1 MQAQQFSFN
10 PLKLFGESGATT
22 AEIDDEVSRWLETHH
37 PIEIFDKQM
46 PYPSNFY
53 TSANKK
59 YGTLREVL
67 NSLQSEFSY
76 SNVMQRYA
84 DLLAENQPVSVEP
97 ITFFIECLEE
107 KRILENGQNV
117 AQDEIRS
124 AQDAGEMIEILSNCK
139 QPGINPVMSDYIDY
153 LQAKFIEFMMRYTSY
168 ARYERKIVLQ
178 YNFEHLIIPFL
189 QELTNLNRNPKGH
202 DFIRS
207 KLTIVRLGRDRMTDF
222 PVLVNFIW
230 GEGRKGGPNE
240 TNYNQ
245 TRKLLM
251 DKHRAPAQAAQ
262 AGIDEILARVDRD
275 VAARAA
281 ELAKAER
288 KAIELAKAE
297 RKANDSQSAFIKA
310 DQSGYRGVATNGDTS
325 KMFMMNLDGFGGKRT
340 KKRKQKRSTNK
351 KRRIHKK
358 RGRMSKR
365 R

>member
-1 MQAQQFSFN
+1 MQAQQFPFD
-10 PLKLFGESGATT
+10 PLTLFGESGATT

-53 TSANKK
+53 LSSDVPKK

-67 NSLQSEFSY
+67 NSLRSEFSY

-97 ITFFIECLEE
+97 ITFFINCLKE
-107 KRILENGQNV
+107 KRILENGQDV
-117 AQDEIRS
+117 AGDQIRS
-124 AQDAGEMIEILSNCK
+124 ARDAGEMIGILSNCK
-139 QPGINPVMSDYIDY
+139 QPGINQVMSDYIDY
-153 LQAKFIEFMMRYTSY
+153 LQTKFIEFMMNFTSY
-168 ARYERKIVLQ
+168 VRYERKIVLQ

-222 PVLVNFIW
+222 PVLVDFIW

-240 TNYNQ
+240 TIYNQ
-245 TRKLLM
+245 TRKLLI
-251 DKHRAPAQAAQ
+251 DNYKAPAQAAQ
-262 AGIDEILARVDRD
+262 AGIEEILTRVDRD

-281 ELAKAER
+281 VRAQTTHDLGHDVSDVLSRPGLKEGNEDRQQFAR
-288 KAIELAKAE
+288 RSRI
-297 RKANDSQSAFIKA
+297 NPDDI
-310 DQSGYRGVATNGDTS
+310 G
-325 KMFMMNLDGFGGKRT
+325 GGKRT

-351 KRRIHKK
+351 KCRIHKK

>member
-1 MQAQQFSFN
+1 MQAQDFRHD
-10 PLKLFGESGATT
+10 PLKLFGNGGTT

-37 PIEIFDKQM
+37 PIEIFDKRM

-53 TSANKK
+53 LSSDVPKK

-67 NSLQSEFSY
+67 NSLHSEFSY
-76 SNVMQRYA
+76 SKVMQRYA
-84 DLLAENQPVSVEP
+84 DLLATNQPASVEP

-124 AQDAGEMIEILSNCK
+124 ARDAGEMIQILANCK
-139 QPGINPVMSDYIDY
+139 QPGINQVMSDYIDF
-153 LQAKFIEFMMRYTSY
+153 LQTQFIEFMMKYTSY
-168 ARYERKIVLQ
+168 SRYERKIVLQ
-178 YNFEHLIIPFL
+178 YNFRYLIIPFL
-189 QELTNLNRNPKGH
+189 QELTILNRNPKGH
-202 DFIRS
+202 DFIKS
-207 KLTIVRLGRDRMTDF
+207 KLTRSIDGRMVDHVINWLVYDDNDYKNIRQTLIDRY
-222 PVLVNFIW
+222 
-230 GEGRKGGPNE
+230 K
-240 TNYNQ
+240 
-245 TRKLLM
+245 
-251 DKHRAPAQAAQ
+251 APAEAAQ

-281 ELAKAER
+281 ARAHDLGPDASLFRPKVIDTAEE
-288 KAIELAKAE
+288 KKQFAE
-297 RKANDSQSAFIKA
+297 QFARRS
-310 DQSGYRGVATNGDTS
+310 R
-325 KMFMMNLDGFGGKRT
+325 GGKRT

>member
-1 MQAQQFSFN
+1 MDAHQFSFK
-10 PLKLFGESGATT
+10 PLELFGTTRMGSTT
-22 AEIDDEVSRWLETHH
+22 ADIDIEVSRWLETHH
-37 PIEIFDKQM
+37 PIEIFDKRM

-53 TSANKK
+53 LRTEKF
-59 YGTLREVL
+59 GTLREVL
-67 NSLQSEFSY
+67 NSLHSEFSY
-76 SNVMQRYA
+76 SKVMQRYA
-84 DLLAENQPVSVEP
+84 DLLAENQPASVEP

-107 KRILENGQNV
+107 KRILHEGQNV
-117 AQDEIRS
+117 AEDEIRS

-139 QPGINPVMSDYIDY
+139 QPGINSVMSDYIDY

-168 ARYERKIVLQ
+168 PRYEAKIILQ
-178 YNFEHLIIPFL
+178 CNFKYLIIPFL
-189 QELTNLNRNPKGH
+189 QELTILNRNPKGH

-230 GEGRKGGPNE
+230 GEGPKGGPNE
-240 TNYNQ
+240 RIYNQ

-251 DKHRAPAQAAQ
+251 DKYREPAEAAR
-262 AGIDEILARVDRD
+262 AGIEDILTRVDRD

-281 ELAKAER
+281 DRAHTLA
-288 KAIELAKAE
+288 LG
-297 RKANDSQSAFIKA
+297 NDVSDALSQPRLNDPGSEDRQQFARR
-310 DQSGYRGVATNGDTS
+310 SR
-325 KMFMMNLDGFGGKRT
+325 GGKRT

-351 KRRIHKK
+351 KRRVHKK

>member
-1 MQAQQFSFN
+1 MDAHQFSFK
-10 PLKLFGESGATT
+10 PLELFGTTRMGSTT
-22 AEIDDEVSRWLETHH
+22 ADIDIEVSRWLETHH
-37 PIEIFDKQM
+37 PIEIFDKRM

-53 TSANKK
+53 LSSDVPKK

-67 NSLQSEFSY
+67 NSLPNMFSY

-97 ITFFIECLEE
+97 ITFFIKCLEE
-107 KRILENGQNV
+107 KKILEYGGLDAAGDQ
-117 AQDEIRS
+117 IRN
-124 AQDAGEMIEILSNCK
+124 ARDAGEMIEILSNCK
-139 QPGINPVMSDYIDY
+139 QPGINQVMSDYIDY
-153 LQAKFIEFMMRYTSY
+153 LQTKFIKFMMNYTDYS
-168 ARYERKIVLQ
+168 RFSSKFVLQ
-178 YNFEHLIIPFL
+178 CNFRYLVIPFL
-189 QELTNLNRNPKGH
+189 EELTILNRNPKGH

-230 GEGRKGGPNE
+230 GEGSKGGPNE
-240 TNYNQ
+240 KIYNQ

-251 DKHRAPAQAAQ
+251 DKHREPAEAAR
-262 AGIDEILARVDRD
+262 AGIEDILTRVDRD
-275 VAARAA
+275 VAARAHDLGHDVSD
-281 ELAKAER
+281 ELSQPRLNDPGSEDR
-288 KAIELAKAE
+288 KQFA
-297 RKANDSQSAFIKA
+297 RRS
-310 DQSGYRGVATNGDTS
+310 R
-325 KMFMMNLDGFGGKRT
+325 GGKRT